1 MKIKKKSYLFFI
13 TLSKMSFFDEFIENY
28 EGPYVDKYYSI
39 MDDLSTVC
47 SGMEVEYERDHISF
61 RYLNQMNKLG
71 ELRLD
76 MYIQLY
82 FSEHQYTEI
91 QRKVLLYIT
100 FVYFFC
106 EYQLEIIFQEY
117 IKNDILKLYDI
128 SEDWYEEFE
137 KLHTENTNFVWIE
150 DIERAYHEIAEHS
163 NFENVLEGILGDK
176 YVYQQNELY
185 YRLVLMVPH
194 INLFQYQEF
203 SILVRLIEHLR
214 YFFRNSLISLISEQ
228 NDGISVDNIF
238 ILVEINRFLE
248 NCFYPVSTI
257 FMNSIHTIFG
267 ISVFYEQNRYIMDR
281 ELITN

>member
-1 MKIKKKSYLFFI
+1 
-13 TLSKMSFFDEFIENY
+13 MSFFDEFIENY

-76 MYIQLY
+76 IYIQLY
-82 FSEHQYTEI
+82 FSEQQYTEI

-100 FVYFFC
+100 FVFFFC

-267 ISVFYEQNRYIMDR
+267 ISISYQQNRYIMDR